1 MKKLF
6 PPIVYN
12 TITLTGIAVFI
23 ISFGLI
29 LFLTVIE
36 LLATETKPY
45 MGIITFIVLPFFM
58 LIGVL
63 LMFYGIKR
71 ERKLI
76 KKGYKR
82 ERTLPVIDLNN
93 PVHRKLLLYFSSGL
107 LFLILFSA
115 FGSFKAYE
123 YTDSNEFCGTICH
136 KVMNPEYT
144 SYEYSPH
151 ARVDCVK
158 CHIGPGAQWYVRSKL
173 SGAYQL
179 YAVLFNKYPKPI
191 PIPISNLRPAQET
204 CEQCHWPKVF
214 FSEKMLKK
222 TYYMSDDENSHW
234 SIDLLLKIGG
244 GNIESGP
251 TSGIH
256 WHMNIDNKIE
266 YYASDERRQVI
277 PWIKSTNE
285 DGIITIYRST
295 EDDFDESKMDKDAI
309 RRMDCIDCHNRPSHL
324 FRNPSG
330 LVNELM
336 SIGWIDASLPD
347 IKSTAVD
354 ALDKGYSTKANGL
367 DSIEIIIRSYYESN
381 YPRIAIA
388 KKEEIKNAIAELK
401 KVYKR
406 NYFPSMDVDWTKYPD
421 NIGHLY
427 SKGCFR
433 CHDGKHVSEDGK
445 VLTRDCNAC
454 HIILAQ
460 KFENSSIRISLGGVN
475 YKHPVDISE
484 AWKDTNC
491 SECHGD

>member
-1 MKKLF
+1 MKRYF

-12 TITLTGIAVFI
+12 TVTLTGFTIFI
-23 ISFGLI
+23 ISFGLVI
-29 LFLTVIE
+29 FLTIIE

-45 MGIITFIVLPFFM
+45 MGIITYIILPFFM
-58 LIGVL
+58 LIGIF

-76 KKGYKR
+76 KRGLLR
-82 ERTLPVIDLNN
+82 ERTLPVIDLNK
-93 PVHRKLLLYFSSGL
+93 PVHRKLLLFFSSGL

-123 YTDSNEFCGTICH
+123 YTDSNQFCGTTCH

-144 SYEYSPH
+144 AYEFSPH

-173 SGAYQL
+173 SGAYQV
-179 YAVLFNKYPKPI
+179 YAVLFKKYPKPI
-191 PIPISNLRPAQET
+191 PTTIVNLRPAQET

-234 SIDLLLKIGG
+234 SIDLLLRIGG

-256 WHMNIDNKIE
+256 WHMNIHNKIE
-266 YYASDERRQVI
+266 YYATDKRRQVI
-277 PWIKSTNE
+277 PWVKSTTM
-285 DGIITIYRST
+285 DGESTIYKST
-295 EDDFDESKMDKDAI
+295 EIDFDESKMNKDAI

-324 FRNPSG
+324 YRNPSS

-336 SIGWIDASLPD
+336 SIGWIDPGLPD
-347 IKSTAVD
+347 IKPVAVD
-354 ALDKGYSTKANGL
+354 ALEKGYTTKINGL
-367 DSIEIIIRSYYESN
+367 DSIEIAIRSYYESN
-381 YPRIAIA
+381 YPEIVSSKKDKIERAIV
-388 KKEEIKNAIAELK
+388 ELK
-401 KVYKR
+401 KLYQR
-406 NYFPSMDVDWTKYPD
+406 NYFPSMNVDWKKYPD

-427 SKGCFR
+427 SDGCFR
-433 CHDGKHVSEDGK
+433 CHGGKHVNQDGK

-460 KFENSSIRISLGGVN
+460 KLEKSSIRISLGGID
-475 YKHPVDISE
+475 YKHPVDIGE

-491 SECHGD
+491 SECHG